1 MYNSTIGYASK
12 LIKGSIVFSI
22 VIFISLS
29 QLMAIVSIFS
39 LVWKY
44 EILLNESIPFFREF
58 SIYALFIGIFIIG
71 VLYSAISSAYIFSK
85 NNRMFSTLRIFGAT
99 KLAIKKLAM
108 LISFLYPL
116 ISFGICIIEMGI
128 LYLRYS
134 SYILTLIEFA
144 DVINGAYMILIANA
158 VLIVGFMIGAFISNS
173 ILLHKDPYE
182 DLRGTL

>member
-22 VIFISLS
+22 VIFIAMS
-29 QLMAIVSIFS
+29 QLMAITSIFS

-44 EILLNESIPFFREF
+44 EILLNDNIPFFREF
-58 SIYALFIGIFIIG
+58 SIYALLIILLIIG
-71 VLYSAISSAYIFSK
+71 VLFSVICSLYIFSK

-108 LISFLYPL
+108 LISLLYPI
-116 ISFGICIIEMGI
+116 ISFIICIIEMGI
-128 LYLRYS
+128 LYLRYR
-134 SYILTLIEFA
+134 SYILTLIEVS
-144 DVINGAYMILIANA
+144 DVINGAFVVLCANV

>member
-22 VIFISLS
+22 VIFIAMS
-29 QLMAIVSIFS
+29 QLMAITSIFS

-44 EILLNESIPFFREF
+44 EILLNDNIPFFREF
-58 SIYALFIGIFIIG
+58 SIYALLIILLIIG
-71 VLYSAISSAYIFSK
+71 VLFSVICSSYIFSK

-108 LISFLYPL
+108 LISLLYPI
-116 ISFGICIIEMGI
+116 ISFIICIIEMGI
-128 LYLRYS
+128 LYLRYR
-134 SYILTLIEFA
+134 SYILTLIEVS
-144 DVINGAYMILIANA
+144 DVINGAFVVLCANV

>member
-12 LIKGSIVFSI
+12 LIKGSIVFSV

-29 QLMAIVSIFS
+29 QLMAVASIFS

-44 EILLNESIPFFREF
+44 EILLNENIPFFREF
-58 SIYALFIGIFIIG
+58 SVYALFIGLFIIG
-71 VLYSAISSAYIFSK
+71 VLYSSICSLYIFSK
-85 NNRMFSTLRIFGAT
+85 NSRMFSTLRIFGAT

-108 LISFLYPL
+108 LISLLYPL
-116 ISFGICIIEMGI
+116 ISLGICIIEIGI

-144 DVINGAYMILIANA
+144 DVISGAYMILIANA
-158 VLIVGFMIGAFISNS
+158 VLIIAFMIGAFISNS
-173 ILLHKDPYE
+173 ILLSKDPYE

>member
-12 LIKGSIVFSI
+12 LIKGSMVFSI

-29 QLMAIVSIFS
+29 QIMTITSIFS

-44 EILLNESIPFFREF
+44 EILLNENIPFFREF
-58 SIYALFIGIFIIG
+58 SIYSLFIGIFIVG
-71 VLYSAISSAYIFSK
+71 VLYSAITSSYIFSK
-85 NNRMFSTLRIFGAT
+85 NSRMFSTLRIFGAT

-108 LISFLYPL
+108 LISLLYPL
-116 ISFGICIIEMGI
+116 ISFGICIIEIGI

-144 DVINGAYMILIANA
+144 DVINGAYMMLLANA
-158 VLIVGFMIGAFISNS
+158 VLIIAFMIGAFISNS

>member
-22 VIFISLS
+22 IIFIALS
-29 QLMAIVSIFS
+29 QLMTIASIFS
-39 LVWKY
+39 LMWKY
-44 EILLNESIPFFREF
+44 EILLNDNIPFFREF
-58 SIYALFIGIFIIG
+58 SIYALLIVLLIIG
-71 VLYSAISSAYIFSK
+71 VLFSVISSSYIFSK

-108 LISFLYPL
+108 LISLLYPT
-116 ISFGICIIEMGI
+116 ISFIICAIEMSI
-128 LYLRYS
+128 LYLRYR
-134 SYILTLIEFA
+134 SYILTLIEVS
-144 DVINGAYMILIANA
+144 DVINGAFVVLCANV